1 MHPTLLPTS
10 LRSAARPMFAGLA
23 VLALGF
29 TAGCGDSPVAEAA
42 PGEGLQASS
51 ASFSA
56 LPAPPPAAARG
67 IDDLLARWTAAWNAM
82 DGMAFGANYAEDA
95 DFVNPLGGVVTGSA
109 AIGATHVF
117 LFSANGPFR
126 GSRSSYQIRRMVA
139 LTGNLAIV
147 DLNTELR
154 NVAFLPPGLS
164 ASPDGVVRTRGRL
177 IVGTVHG
184 EWKIL
189 AQQYT
194 SFLAAGF

>member
-1 MHPTLLPTS
+1 MHSTFIPSS
-10 LRSAARPMFAGLA
+10 LRSAARSLFAGLA

-29 TAGCGDSPVAEAA
+29 TAGCSDSPVAEAA
-42 PGEGLQASS
+42 PGDGLQASS

-67 IDDLLARWTAAWNAM
+67 IDDLLARWSDSWNSM

-95 DFVNPLGGVVTGSA
+95 DFVNPLGGIVTGSA

-117 LFSANGPFR
+117 LFNGPFR
-126 GSRSSYQIRRMVA
+126 GSRSEYVIRRMVA